1 MKKYKLKKYRVAYFF
16 MYWVVPALVLA
27 FLSMDVDMTLADMK
41 KDSPSDFVKV
51 ASEVPSVKTPEQ
63 KDYIDRIAEAYKL
76 DPKVVKAI
84 IKVESGGDEN
94 AVGDNG
100 NSVGLMQIQPRF
112 NAHRLKEGE
121 SLLDPQ
127 VNIRV
132 GCELLSELMEK
143 YGTLDEALTAY
154 NAGHDTGNRE
164 YANRVYEEMKNKNE
178 PTRD

>member
-51 ASEVPSVKTPEQ
+51 ASEVTSVKTTEQ
-63 KDYIDRIAEAYKL
+63 KDYIDRTAEAYKL

-94 AVGDNG
+94 AIGDNG
-100 NSVGLMQIQPRF
+100 NSIGLMQVQPRF
-112 NAHRLKEGE
+112 NAQRLKEGE
-121 SLLDPQ
+121 SLLNPQ
-127 VNIRV
+127 VNVRV

-143 YGTLDEALTAY
+143 YGTLDKALTAY
-154 NAGHDTGNRE
+154 NAGHDTGDRS
-164 YANRVYEEMKNKNE
+164 YANRIYEEMS
-178 PTRD
+178 RAQ

>member
-1 MKKYKLKKYRVAYFF
+1 MKKYKLKKYGVAYFF

-51 ASEVPSVKTPEQ
+51 ASEVPNGTTTEQ
-63 KDYIDRIAEAYKL
+63 KDYIDRTAEAYKL

-84 IKVESGGDEN
+84 IKVESGGNVN

-100 NSVGLMQIQPRF
+100 NSVGLMQVQPRF
-112 NAHRLKEGE
+112 NAHRLKQGE

-127 VNIRV
+127 VNVRV
-132 GCELLSELMEK
+132 GCELLSELIEK

-164 YANRVYEEMKNKNE
+164 YANRVYEEMKNKKRAY
-178 PTRD
+178 P

>member
-1 MKKYKLKKYRVAYFF
+1 MKKYRIKKYGVAYFF
-16 MYWVVPALVLA
+16 MYWIVPALVLA

-51 ASEVPSVKTPEQ
+51 ASEATSGVRDHEQ
-63 KDYIDRIAEAYKL
+63 KDYIDRTAEAYKL
-76 DPKVVKAI
+76 NPKVVKAI

-100 NSVGLMQIQPRF
+100 NSLGLMQVQPRF

-121 SLLDPQ
+121 SLLNPQ
-127 VNIRV
+127 VNVRV

-154 NAGHDTGNRE
+154 NAGHDTGSRE
-164 YANRVYEEMKNKNE
+164 YANRVYEEMKNKKRAY
-178 PTRD
+178 P

>member
-1 MKKYKLKKYRVAYFF
+1 MKKYRIKKYGVAYFF
-16 MYWVVPALVLA
+16 MYWIVPALVLA

-51 ASEVPSVKTPEQ
+51 ASEVPNGTTTEQ
-63 KDYIDRIAEAYKL
+63 KDYIDRTAEAYKL

-84 IKVESGGDEN
+84 IKVESGGNVN

-100 NSVGLMQIQPRF
+100 NSVGLMQVQPRF
-112 NAHRLKEGE
+112 NAHRLKQGE

-127 VNIRV
+127 VNVRV
-132 GCELLSELMEK
+132 GCELLSELIEK

-164 YANRVYEEMKNKNE
+164 YANRVYEEMKNKKRAY
-178 PTRD
+178 P